1 MRFSAQ
7 LEARFERF
15 LARYPQRRSA
25 LIPML
30 LYAQDEVG
38 WLSPEVIREIAGR
51 LDLSVV
57 EVESVISYY
66 SMLRRRPAGKY
77 HIQVCTNIS
86 CMLREAEPLFRHAR
100 KKLGIKPGE
109 ITEDGLFSLEEVECL
124 GACSWAPAIQVN
136 YDFHHEMTPEKLD
149 ALVDRLRVQ
158 GPRSKV
164 QGQ

>member
-66 SMLRRRPAGKY
+66 
-77 HIQVCTNIS
+77 
-86 CMLREAEPLFRHAR
+86 
-100 KKLGIKPGE
+100 
-109 ITEDGLFSLEEVECL
+109 
-124 GACSWAPAIQVN
+124 
-136 YDFHHEMTPEKLD
+136 
-149 ALVDRLRVQ
+149 
-158 GPRSKV
+158 
-164 QGQ
+164 